1 MTPLARRITKEL
13 TLPLKRRSFNDQT
26 GVLAQMGDVHCFEC
40 TEVITLARLLGEKL
54 PKHGIDERSTFLP
67 APKTWLEWKTGRHS
81 RTGFLLVQ
89 NKGATAA
96 EIYKSYE
103 YPSEWFS
110 LNRTENLAFSYTPMP
125 QTMSDAMKE
134 RKEFLA
140 RLDESNEAILA
151 LLSIINTP
159 RIIGRRQHMPH
170 RGFERDMVRAMNMVG
185 KFPLHAWTEINLE
198 VAPPKDMRRDPSI
211 EAHYTGKRALHFCR
225 AHLRIS
231 LGRLQI
237 VTSHWRGD
245 GSLGI
250 KQSRYKLIVGATH
263 AA

>member
-13 TLPLKRRSFNDQT
+13 TLPLKRRSFDDQA

-40 TEVITLARLLGEKL
+40 TEVLALARLLKEKL
-54 PKHGIDERSTFLP
+54 PKYGIDERSTFLP
-67 APKTWLEWKTGRHS
+67 APKTWLEWREGQYRS
-81 RTGFLLVQ
+81 AVLLVQ
-89 NKGATAA
+89 NKTATMAA
-96 EIYKSYE
+96 IFQSYE
-103 YPSEWFS
+103 WGDGFGSIS
-110 LNRTENLAFSYTPMP
+110 TERDLSFSYVPVSEQHP
-125 QTMSDAMKE
+125 KRKE
-134 RKEFLA
+134 AREFLA
-140 RLDESNEAILA
+140 ACDESDEEILA

-170 RGFERDMVRAMNMVG
+170 RGFERDLMRAMKPVG
-185 KFPLHAWTEINLE
+185 KFPLHAWTEIKLE
-198 VAPPKDMRRDPSI
+198 VAPPKDMRCDPSI

-231 LGRLQI
+231 FGRLQI

-250 KQSRYKLIVGATH
+250 KQSRYKLNVGA
-263 AA
+263 APA